1 MRICYVQQL
10 RVWRNQYVT
19 DFQKISLRMNF
30 LCNAFAIWEDNWR
43 SKLNLAHQSRRE
55 KPMTN
60 VMSITFLIVSLATVW
75 PLHARDTRHLLPIA
89 AALET
94 KDAQD

>member
-1 MRICYVQQL
+1 
-10 RVWRNQYVT
+10 
-19 DFQKISLRMNF
+19 MNF
-30 LCNAFAIWEDNWR
+30 LCNAFAIWQDNWR

-94 KDAQD
+94 KDAQDKLEGSVKFFSAINQRRRS